1 MEALNAAELAAVL
14 LDSVAEEEVKL
25 VVFACTDKGAALR
38 MERRGAYTHTHTHY
52 QHRAQPVRELYARGL
67 ACPPGVSPQ

>member
-38 MERRGAYTHTHTHY
+38 MERRGAYTHTHC